1 MYKRHRS
8 LKNNLFER
16 ANVHMNKTCFFVE
29 GRRGGIFLVVKR
41 FLVGIISSYL
51 DQQAT
56 DYTKWLRDLRLNLL
70 SLHMIHLHMCAVEDY
85 KIRRIWRDI
94 QICIVYDM
102 NWIRY
107 IICRVLMKCFSRSNR
122 SKSILTCLVL
132 THIHI
137 QGVH

>member
-16 ANVHMNKTCFFVE
+16 ANVHMNKTCFFCGREE
-29 GRRGGIFLVVKR
+29 GGFFPEVKR

-70 SLHMIHLHMCAVEDY
+70 SLHMIHLHMCAEEDY
-85 KIRRIWRDI
+85 KIR
-94 QICIVYDM
+94 
-102 NWIRY
+102 
-107 IICRVLMKCFSRSNR
+107 
-122 SKSILTCLVL
+122 
-132 THIHI
+132 
-137 QGVH
+137 

>member
-16 ANVHMNKTCFFVE
+16 ANVHMNKTCFFL
-29 GRRGGIFLVVKR
+29 RKGGGGVL

-70 SLHMIHLHMCAVEDY
+70 SLHMIHLHMCAEEDY
-85 KIRRIWRDI
+85 KMRRIWRDI

-107 IICRVLMKCFSRSNR
+107 IIYRVLMKCFSRSNR